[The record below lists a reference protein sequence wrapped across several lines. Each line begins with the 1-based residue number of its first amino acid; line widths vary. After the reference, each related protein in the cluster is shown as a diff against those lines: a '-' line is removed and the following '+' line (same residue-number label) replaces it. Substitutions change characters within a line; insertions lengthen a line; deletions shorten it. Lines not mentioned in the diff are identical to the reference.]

1 LWDTVLPKTKISVGD
16 FPARVVAEAV
26 QLRERPEDA
35 LVQVVGHRV
44 HWDADRRLWYCDI
57 ELDPGA
63 TYMPFVRLALVRY
76 QPNALTG
83 AKISK
88 VVLAEF
94 SQVLPRRAAVLDR
107 QGANVS
113 ITLWGSAPQS
123 GPMSFPMES
132 EFAGISFMPGTHET
146 GRNRVELVLQT
157 RDPAIDS
164 DLAWSDAG
172 TVSTAVIGAT
182 DDSSGGAVVNPGG
195 IFARPIAAAADGRT
209 VPLRAGGAVTLSNA
223 VDVTAGRAVNDRLS
237 DRDLRIPT
245 VIDPPIW
252 TAAGTLPNAGGKPAR
267 LVLREFERYYTDRT
281 VPENR
286 GGTVFHRRVIEER
299 LVYAAV
305 FDV

>member
-1 LWDTVLPKTKISVGD
+1 M
-16 FPARVVAEAV
+16 
-26 QLRERPEDA
+26 
-35 LVQVVGHRV
+35 QVVGHRV

-63 TYMPFVRLALVRY
+63 SYMPFVRLALVRY
-76 QPNALTG
+76 QPNALPG

-107 QGANVS
+107 QAGNV
-113 ITLWGSAPQS
+113 TVKLWGSAPHS
-123 GPMSFPMES
+123 GPMKFPVDS
-132 EFAGISFMPGTHET
+132 EFADVSFIQGTHET

-172 TVSTAVIGAT
+172 TVSSAVVGAT
-182 DDSSGGAVVNPGG
+182 DDSSGGVVVNPGG
-195 IFARPIAAAADGRT
+195 IFAQPVVAAPAART
-209 VPLRAGGAVTLSNA
+209 VPLRAGDTVTLANA
-223 VDVTAGRAVNDRLS
+223 VDLNAAGAVSDRLS
-237 DRDLRIPT
+237 DRVGPIVS

-252 TAAGTLPNAGGKPAR
+252 TATGTLPNAGGKPAR

-286 GGTVFHRRVIEER
+286 GGAVHRRRVIEER
-299 LVYAAV
+299 LVYAAM
-305 FDV
+305 FDVAP